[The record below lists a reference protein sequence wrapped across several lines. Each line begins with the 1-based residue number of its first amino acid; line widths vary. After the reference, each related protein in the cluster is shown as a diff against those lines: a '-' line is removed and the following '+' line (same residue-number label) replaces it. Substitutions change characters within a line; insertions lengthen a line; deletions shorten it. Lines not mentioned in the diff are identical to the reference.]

1 MAQRRKKRATTV
13 AAPLSSEAQRSHSI
27 YLDERRYAMGAV
39 DEQPEVFLGMNGK
52 PIKRG
57 DYAHIYRDG
66 YGDAVS
72 LVLVWTD
79 PVASLKYPGGWF
91 RYRVVGT
98 TSMGAWRCVKAR
110 ACRASYETGETIAD
124 AKCWQLD
131 GLTEMWEPWDGATQR
146 ADHIKQERTDKR
158 EAKAAEKKRTKRRA
172 KHVCQDD
179 LCGEEALAVPDSNP
193 QCPTCNGPMEKK

>member
-1 MAQRRKKRATTV
+1 
-13 AAPLSSEAQRSHSI
+13 
-27 YLDERRYAMGAV
+27 MGAV
-39 DEQPEVFLGMNGK
+39 DEQPEAFLGMNDK

-57 DYAHIYRDG
+57 DYAHIYREG

-98 TSMGAWRCVKAR
+98 TSMGAWRCEKAR
-110 ACRASYETGETIAD
+110 ACRASYETGEMIAD

-131 GLTEMWEPWDGATQR
+131 GLTEMWEPWDGATER
-146 ADHIKQERTDKR
+146 ADHIKQERDAKKAAKA
-158 EAKAAEKKRTKRRA
+158 AKAAEKKRAKRRI
-172 KHVCQDD
+172 KHVCKDD
-179 LCGEEALAVPDSNP
+179 LCGEEALALPDSKP
-193 QCPTCNGPMEKK
+193 ECPTCHGPMETKK